1 MIIAIDGPAGSGKS
15 TIAKMIAREL
25 DFTYIDTG
33 AMYRAVA
40 LKIKRLGINPD
51 DPEAVLE
58 VLKNTEIDLR
68 PSEEGIK
75 IFLDGEDVSDRIR
88 TEEIGKIASK
98 IARHRKVREILVQM
112 QRELGKRAKDAVIEG
127 RDTGTVIFPD
137 ADIKFFLTASA
148 EVRAERRY
156 RELKEKGLNVNYDR
170 ILREVKE
177 RDRLDKTRKESPLKP
192 AEDAVIIDTS
202 DKDIDQVFRQLI
214 DIIKKRVKK

>member
-25 DFTYIDTG
+25 GFTYIDTG

-68 PSEEGIK
+68 SSEEGIK
-75 IFLDGEDVSDRIR
+75 IFLDGEDVSDMIR

-98 IARHRKVREILVQM
+98 IARHRKVREILVQI

>member
-25 DFTYIDTG
+25 GFTYIDTG

-58 VLKNTEIDLR
+58 VLKNTEIDLK

-75 IFLDGEDVSDRIR
+75 IFLDGEDVSDMIR

>member
-25 DFTYIDTG
+25 GFTYIDTG

-156 RELKEKGLNVNYDR
+156 RELKEKGLNVNYER

>member
-25 DFTYIDTG
+25 GFTYIDTG

-58 VLKNTEIDLR
+58 VLKNTQIDLK
-68 PSEEGIK
+68 PSEKGVK
-75 IFLDGEDVSDRIR
+75 VFLDGEDVSDKIR

-98 IARHRKVREILVQM
+98 IARHKKVREILVQM
-112 QRELGKRAKDAVIEG
+112 QRELGKRAKNAVIEG
-127 RDTGTVIFPD
+127 RDTGTVVFPD

-156 RELKEKGLNVNYDR
+156 RELKEKGLDVSYDR
-170 ILREVKE
+170 TLREVQE

-192 AEDAVIIDTS
+192 AEDAIIIDTS
-202 DKDIDQVFRQLI
+202 DKDINQVFRHLI
-214 DIIKKRVKK
+214 EIIKNKIKK

>member
-1 MIIAIDGPAGSGKS
+1 LIIAIDGPAGSGKS

-25 DFTYIDTG
+25 GFTYIDTG

>member
-25 DFTYIDTG
+25 GFTYIDTG

>member
-25 DFTYIDTG
+25 GFTYIDTG
-33 AMYRAVA
+33 AMYRAIA

>member
-25 DFTYIDTG
+25 GFTYIDTG

-98 IARHRKVREILVQM
+98 IARHGKVREILVQM